1 MHHPCMLS
9 MRQYLACDSTRS
21 NWLRHWAKPTKR
33 QSLHR
38 SGASTRHGLDAPLCF
53 SYFCFIWSPSPLAGR
68 HPSYSPGASPRQPE
82 PPDPRRTPGSSARPH
97 TSQSCPNPARAYRG
111 RTRDVAPRDAYPGRG
126 DPARTR
132 RGWMNSAS
140 RPSDSTSA
148 SRALSAGT
156 QLGSPTLARSAS
168 SGYSLSCSATL
179 TPRMYW

>member
-1 MHHPCMLS
+1 

-33 QSLHR
+33 QSIHR

-53 SYFCFIWSPSPLAGR
+53 NYFGLSAAPVRRAASQLLARRVAAATRAARSSAYTGV
-68 HPSYSPGASPRQPE
+68 E
-82 PPDPRRTPGSSARPH
+82 RTPAHQSIVPKPSQGLPGKNSRRSA
-97 TSQSCPNPARAYRG
+97 
-111 RTRDVAPRDAYPGRG
+111 
-126 DPARTR
+126 TR
-132 RGWMNSAS
+132 RLPRARRPGTYPPRLMNSAS